1 MSELRDRNILYARL
15 EEVLGKK
22 PAAILMQQLPQTSE
36 LATRD
41 DLTRLE
47 GALSGRIDG
56 LAGRMGHVEGR
67 LERVEGRLERVEDRI
82 DKLDGRME
90 RVEMRM
96 DRLGDRMERLEGRF
110 HGFHEALRDQTRQYI
125 LMLAG
130 AMVTLTAAVFGL
142 ARVA

>member
-1 MSELRDRNILYARL
+1 VNRV
-15 EEVLGKK
+15 EV
-22 PAAILMQQLPQTSE
+22 S
-36 LATRD
+36 
-41 DLTRLE
+41 
-47 GALSGRIDG
+47 LSGRMDK
-56 LAGRMGHVEGR
+56 
-67 LERVEGRLERVEDRI
+67 VEGRLERVEDRM

-96 DRLGDRMERLEGRF
+96 DRLGDRMEQLEGRF

-130 AMVTLTAAVFGL
+130 AMITLTAAVFGL

>member
-1 MSELRDRNILYARL
+1 M
-15 EEVLGKK
+15 
-22 PAAILMQQLPQTSE
+22 
-36 LATRD
+36 
-41 DLTRLE
+41 
-47 GALSGRIDG
+47 
-56 LAGRMGHVEGR
+56 
-67 LERVEGRLERVEDRI
+67 ERVEGRLERVEDRM

-110 HGFHEALRDQTRQYI
+110 HGFHEALRDQTRQFI

-142 ARVA
+142 ARLA